1 MAPGPYTQLS
11 DDNLPGIRDAIA
23 NPCNCETTNA
33 VIDLRDSTGQ
43 KFRKSLTA
51 YNAEY
56 VKVVEVFEE
65 QLLAFLD
72 DLDICY
78 TASYTGDGIVVVVDT
93 ASGSHHLINA
103 VIRVLEEIDA
113 LSTARN
119 GAPSGQIDAKISAAI
134 TTGEGYRY
142 CRRDGGIEHISSSID
157 RSSRL
162 CGVASPG
169 ALFIDTDTRNS
180 ATMRDVTSTLGEMLH
195 RRPEDYLGELQSV
208 QVRGVPDPVGYYEIY
223 WGRQLYGVR
232 SATVTEISTSQATS
246 RPTLPPA
253 SPAPQGPSAGV
264 AAKPRDE
271 QFVGKVKLWS
281 DDRGGYGFVIDAKS
295 GEEFHFTLDSLVYE
309 DDRQHLRPGA
319 ELVFTATGTAVG
331 KRKREA
337 VTILVVGQGADGRIS
352 YVHPERP
359 FGFIAVSDDA
369 GNTVKLH
376 MTIAPGTTWNRGDEV
391 SFTVATNAVGARAVD
406 VAALDESEGDTAA

>member
-1 MAPGPYTQLS
+1 MAPVPYTQLS
-11 DDNLPGIRDAIA
+11 DDDLPGIRDAIA

-65 QLLAFLD
+65 QLLALLD
-72 DLDICY
+72 DLGIAY

-103 VIRVLEEIDA
+103 VIRVLEEIDTLA
-113 LSTARN
+113 TARN

-142 CRRDGGIEHISSSID
+142 CRRDSGIEHISSSID
-157 RSSRL
+157 RASRL

-180 ATMRDVTSTLGEMLH
+180 ANMREVTSTLGGMLH
-195 RRPEDYLGELQSV
+195 RRAEDYLGELQSV
-208 QVRGVPDPVGYYEIY
+208 QVRGVPDPVEYYEIY

-232 SATVTEISTSQATS
+232 SATVTEISTSHAAS
-246 RPTLPPA
+246 HPTPPA
-253 SPAPQGPSAGV
+253 PPAPVPPAAG
-264 AAKPRDE
+264 AAVKPRDE

-281 DDRGGYGFVIDAKS
+281 NDRGGYGFVIDTKT
-295 GEEFHFTLDSLVYE
+295 GEEFHFTSASLVYE

-319 ELVFTATGTAVG
+319 ELVFTAAGTAIG

-337 VTILVVGQGADGRIS
+337 ATILVVGQEADGRIS
-352 YVHPERP
+352 YIHPERP

-376 MTIAPGTTWNRGDEV
+376 MSIAPGTTWDRGDEV
-391 SFTVATNAVGARAVD
+391 SFTVATNAVGARAAD
-406 VAALDESEGDTAA
+406 VTLLDESEGSGAAA